1 MYLCSKFFLA
11 VLAKN
16 HPIYQSFLTVR
27 NFLDA
32 EVDCSALGVEKTTE
46 STFDFVS
53 LARHFSNFGGK
64 RKRVIL
70 VLYAQALRLTD
81 DLAFCEK
88 CSAANS
94 SFLLNDRP

>member
-27 NFLDA
+27 NFLNA
-32 EVDCSALGVEKTTE
+32 EVYCSALGVEKTTE
-46 STFDFVS
+46 SALDFAS
-53 LARHFSNFGGK
+53 FARHFSNFGGK
-64 RKRVIL
+64 RKTVIL
-70 VLYAQALRLTD
+70 VLNAQTLRLTD

-88 CSAANS
+88 CSAAHS
-94 SFLLNDRP
+94 SFLLHDRP